1 MRTLILA
8 LCAGLV
14 FAPAA
19 ASGFDALKEIRPH
32 SEAELSAL
40 KASAAK
46 GDAKAELEYGKA
58 LVYLHGDPKNHVSE
72 ADYRAWFQKAADQNL
87 AEAWYWLGYTTTDG
101 ALRDRATLKAAE
113 LGFAPA
119 YDGVFDFLL
128 FRAAEKADPAKA
140 KYFFDLAQKY
150 GVKYYESIPGEIG
163 RTINACY
170 EAGAADV
177 PAAER
182 SAIEKDGRVAQRYT
196 PNDNMK
202 FAEAYANGWGV
213 KRNSKLA
220 LALVCHG
227 AEVPAELIDMVD
239 FLSKTQRDPALKKPF
254 VFCEHLTS
262 GMNGSWC
269 ETFDQ
274 DKTQAVRDRKLAKI
288 VAGFTPE
295 QKSAFAALKKAN
307 EAYIDAHSGDEQDMS
322 GTLRGAFYAE
332 EAGKLRAAFLNFIE
346 GFESGKRPRKDDFAA
361 ADKALN
367 QTYRAVIGTTDWTA
381 TGTVTAD
388 GVRKTERLWLK
399 LRDAWA
405 AFGTAR
411 YPGSSAD
418 DWKAWATR
426 QRVESLK
433 AGFRPFE

>member
-1 MRTLILA
+1 MSKCAAFAVAAALA
-8 LCAGLV
+8 A
-14 FAPAA
+14 FTTAA
-19 ASGFDALKEIRPH
+19 TASGFDMLKEIRPH

-58 LVYLHGDPKNHVSE
+58 LVYLARQSKNVSE
-72 ADYRAWFQKAADQNL
+72 ADYRVWFQKAADQNL

-101 ALRDRATLKAAE
+101 ALHDRAYLKAAE

-119 YDGVFDFLL
+119 YDEVFELLL

-140 KYFFDLAQKY
+140 KHLLDLAQKN
-150 GVKYYESIPGEIG
+150 GVKYYESFPGEVS

-170 EAGAADV
+170 QAGAAEV

-182 SAIEKDGRVAQRYT
+182 SAIEKDGRADQHFT

-202 FAEAYANGWGV
+202 YAEAYANGWGV
-213 KRNSKLA
+213 KRNSRLA

-227 AEVPAELIDMVD
+227 ADVPAELFGMVD
-239 FLSKTQRDPALKKPF
+239 FLSKTQSDPALKKPF

-262 GMNGSWC
+262 GMNGSQC
-269 ETFDQ
+269 EAFDQ
-274 DKTQAVRDRKLAKI
+274 DKDQAIRDHALAKI

-295 QKSAFAALKKAN
+295 QKAAFAALKKTN
-307 EAYIDAHSGDEQDMS
+307 EAYIEAHSGDERDMS

-332 EAGKLRAAFLNFIE
+332 EAGKLHAAFLKAIE
-346 GFESGKRPRKDDFAA
+346 GFEKGNRPPRDNFAA

-367 QTYRAVIGTTDWTA
+367 EAYRTVLTKTDWTT
-381 TGTVTAD
+381 TGTVAPE

-405 AFGTAR
+405 GFGTAR

-426 QRVESLK
+426 ARLAVLK
-433 AGFRPFE
+433 DGF